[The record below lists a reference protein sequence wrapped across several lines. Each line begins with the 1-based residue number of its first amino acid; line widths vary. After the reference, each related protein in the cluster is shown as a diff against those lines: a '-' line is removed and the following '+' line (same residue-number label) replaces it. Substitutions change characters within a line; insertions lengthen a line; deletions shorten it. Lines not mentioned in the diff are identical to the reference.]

1 MANNLTQ
8 QPLTMKATLEF
19 ELPQDAIEHQTAID
33 GWKWRMIVNEI
44 IGNLRQD
51 LKYNNNLHA
60 EAGKSLES
68 LRGFIYQRIAEENIC
83 LD

>member
-1 MANNLTQ
+1 
-8 QPLTMKATLEF
+8 
-19 ELPQDAIEHQTAID
+19 
-33 GWKWRMIVNEI
+33 MIVSEI
-44 IGNLRQD
+44 IENLRQD

-68 LRGFIYQRIAEENIC
+68 LRGFIYQRMTEENII